1 MNQPEPREQILRL
14 ILYGERTMTLTQKLY
29 PLYFPTNHRCHT
41 CQLLKV
47 ASAMQIVAKR
57 QRYFCPACATAKG
70 YPPAKELL
78 NRLPEAQ
85 EAKPAPG
92 QKQRKTKAVTGG
104 RK

>member
-1 MNQPEPREQILRL
+1 MKH
-14 ILYGERTMTLTQKLY
+14 TQKLY

-70 YPPAKELL
+70 CPPAKELL
-78 NRLPEAQ
+78 SRLPEALEAQ
-85 EAKPAPG
+85 AKAKPAPG
-92 QKQRKTKAVTGG
+92 QKQRKKKAKTGG
-104 RK
+104 CK